1 MNAQQLVNAQ
11 NQVDLG
17 KIPIW
22 YGDKK
27 KDVFIA
33 EHWFDRIHMAKVN
46 APWTDLQA
54 KMYFFQ
60 ALRGDAVLWWNVML
74 DARVDLDT
82 WDILKMKFLETFGT
96 TMTERTAVANVRLQ
110 QGATEACMIFAGR
123 VTMAMRELKASQWT
137 QTRVPTADLDVHI
150 WGTAAGAMPA
160 DFWGAGATG
169 DRKRR
174 IMDNLKWYQSE
185 FEKDNFGRTV
195 FIAGL
200 RKELR
205 EELMKNTI
213 KLPYLRTVEL
223 ASHIERQLTDPSKTV
238 THITEVENNEQID
251 AVQRNRK
258 NNSKNQNFANRS
270 RPSGS
275 STNSTFSKQRTTLR
289 CYYCNKTGHTQPKC
303 FKRKREKGQWKDK
316 DGKPWI
322 GAISEVNADFQL
334 RPDQEDCD
342 ETLQH
347 IATTENAL
355 SSIEQQ
361 LFNSYNVYDSNYLNF
376 H

>member
-27 KDVFIA
+27 KDVFVA
-33 EHWFDRIHMAKVN
+33 EHWLDRIHMAKVN

-74 DARVDLDT
+74 DSSVNLDN
-82 WDILKMKFLETFGT
+82 WDTLRRKFLETFGT

-110 QGATEACMIFAGR
+110 QGATEQAMIFAGR
-123 VTMAMRELKASQWT
+123 VTMSMRELKASQWA
-137 QTRVPTADLDVHI
+137 QPRVDDDELDAHM
-150 WGTAAGAMPA
+150 WGPAAGALPA
-160 DFWGAGATG
+160 TFFGAGATV
-169 DRKRR
+169 DAKRR
-174 IMDNLKWYQSE
+174 VIRYLKSYQAE
-185 FEKDNFGRTV
+185 FEKDNFARTV

-205 EELMKNTI
+205 EELMKNTV

-223 ASHIERQLTDPSKTV
+223 AGHIERQLTDPSKTV
-238 THITEVENNEQID
+238 THITEVENEQID
-251 AVQRNRK
+251 AIQRNRK
-258 NNSKNQNFANRS
+258 NNAKNQNFANRS
-270 RPSGS
+270 RPTGS
-275 STNSTFSKQRTTLR
+275 NSTFSKTRTTLR
-289 CYYCNKTGHTQPKC
+289 CYYCNKSGHTQPKC

-316 DGKPWI
+316 DGKPWT

-334 RPDQEDCD
+334 RPDKEDCG
-342 ETLQH
+342 ETLEH

-355 SSIEQQ
+355 SSIEAQ
-361 LFNSYNVYDSNYLNF
+361 LFNNYGQYDTTYLNF